1 MLNEIKRLENV
12 FIVEDIKIFEK
23 LIKMDDFLNHHISIC
38 NDKVISLNDIESIIY
53 TLEDLITDNFL
64 CLDFRKL
71 RAYRNFDSLLYDRD
85 TINQNNENE

>member
-64 CLDFRKL
+64 CLDF
-71 RAYRNFDSLLYDRD
+71 
-85 TINQNNENE
+85 TENEIIEIKSIIRQLNK